1 MQRANRFSR
10 PERGCP
16 SAAKIEEIL
25 LRAHRFP
32 GVYREFER
40 HVLVCRR
47 CRRVVHRIQ
56 LFYGIL
62 EAELSQGEDTRIVEF
77 VKTLDAKVQ
86 P

>member
-1 MQRANRFSR
+1 MQSADRFRR
-10 PERGCP
+10 PQDECP
-16 SAAKIEEIL
+16 PARRIEEIL

-32 GVYREFER
+32 QVYREFEQ

-47 CRRVVHRIQ
+47 CRNVVHRIQ

-62 EAELSQGEDTRIVEF
+62 EAELNQGEDARIIEF
-77 VKTLDAKVQ
+77 VKTLEAKVQ